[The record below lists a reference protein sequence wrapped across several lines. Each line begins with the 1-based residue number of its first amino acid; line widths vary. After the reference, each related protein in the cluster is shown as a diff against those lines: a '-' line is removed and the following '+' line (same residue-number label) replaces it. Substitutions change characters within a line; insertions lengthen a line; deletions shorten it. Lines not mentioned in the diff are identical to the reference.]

1 MGRVSAFDGLRGFAV
16 LLVMSLHF
24 IGFGQGW
31 IGVEIFFVLSGY
43 LITTILWNE
52 RDKPHFWKVFYL
64 RRVTRILPAFAGLLC
79 LAILLGTMQWRVLWP
94 YLIFFGANI
103 ADVKHYDAMVATG
116 FGVLWSLAVEEHFYF
131 VWPAQIRAFSSRK
144 LSLILVIVIILEPI
158 LRLTAML
165 KGADWKLTY
174 YLTPFRL
181 DGLAVGSLLAIG
193 LADDRIR
200 SIAVKIEPFALTG
213 SILAIAILFPL
224 FAGLGVGFFVNAFS
238 YFLISFATASVL
250 VHILSRPTGWV
261 ASSFSWKPIVFVGR
275 ISYGL
280 YLYQVVVLIA
290 VKRLSIRFGYT
301 HGLRILAVAALLS
314 VGLAWLSFYFYEL
327 PILEWGKKKVGFY
340 REEFKVDFIP
350 LSDSKRATGIEVV
363 DTLPQN
369 RQRPPSIQ
377 ARTL

>member
-1 MGRVSAFDGLRGFAV
+1 MKRVAAFDGIRGFAV
-16 LLVMSLHF
+16 VLVMLVHF
-24 IGFGQGW
+24 ISFQQGW

-43 LITTILWNE
+43 LITTILLNE

-79 LAILLGTMQWRVLWP
+79 LAILLETVQWRPLWP
-94 YLIFFGANI
+94 YLILFGANI
-103 ADVKHYDAMVATG
+103 ADVKHYEAMNAAG
-116 FGVLWSLAVEEHFYF
+116 LGVLWSLAVEEHFYF
-131 VWPAQIRAFSSRK
+131 VWPAQIRAVSSRK

-158 LRLTAML
+158 LRVVAML

-200 SIAVKIEPFALTG
+200 SIAAKIEPFALKG
-213 SILAIAILFPL
+213 SILAIVILFPL
-224 FAGLGVGFFVNAFS
+224 FANLGVGLFVNAFA

-261 ASSFSWKPIVFVGR
+261 ARSLSWKPIVFVGR

-280 YLYQVVVLIA
+280 YLYHVVVFIA
-290 VKRLSIRFGYT
+290 VKRLSVRFGYT
-301 HGLRILAVAALLS
+301 HGLRIFAVTAVLS
-314 VGLAWLSFYFYEL
+314 IGLAWLSFHFYER
-327 PILEWGKKKVGFY
+327 PILEWGKQKVGFY
-340 REEFKVDFIP
+340 REELKVDHTS
-350 LSDSKRATGIEVV
+350 LSDSKRATRIEVV
-363 DTLPQN
+363 DTSPQSP
-369 RQRPPSIQ
+369 RHAIHPE
-377 ARTL
+377 